1 MFKTDSRFMRV
12 LSKLCDM
19 VLLSA
24 IFLVSCVPVITI
36 GAASTALYYTT
47 VKVLRRG
54 AGYVFREYVSAFRL
68 NFKIATGIWIGFLL
82 VGGLAVFNI
91 LFSRSY
97 FQGDMAVLFIGVYI
111 AISFFVLGLFLYVY
125 PVLSRFYM
133 DTGKLLKM
141 SYLMVIRFLP
151 YTVLFEVLFALS
163 IAAALLCLYWPVVL
177 IFFIPSGF
185 VWLQSLCMEPILMRF
200 APKEPENQKEEDVE
214 QGQEEF
220 FWPEDTEKTKEE
232 LDWEKEEAKKPWF
245 YRNE

>member
-1 MFKTDSRFMRV
+1 MFKADSRFMRV

-68 NFKIATGIWIGFLL
+68 NFKIATGIWIGFML

-97 FQGDMAVLFIGVYI
+97 FQGDMAVLFVGVYI

-151 YTVLFEVLFALS
+151 RTVLFEVLFGLS
-163 IAAALLCLYWPVVL
+163 VLAAVLCLYWPVVF

-185 VWLQSLCMEPILMRF
+185 AWLQSLWMEPILMRF
-200 APKEPENQKEEDVE
+200 APKEPEIHKQEEAE
-214 QGQEEF
+214 PGQEEF
-220 FWPEDTEKTKEE
+220 FWPEDTQKSKEE
-232 LDWEKEEAKKPWF
+232 LHREKEEAKKPWF
-245 YRNE
+245 YRN